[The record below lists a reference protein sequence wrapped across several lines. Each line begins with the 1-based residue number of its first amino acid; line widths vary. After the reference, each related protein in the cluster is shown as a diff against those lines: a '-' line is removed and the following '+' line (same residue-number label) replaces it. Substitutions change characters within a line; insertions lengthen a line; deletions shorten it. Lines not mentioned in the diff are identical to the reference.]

1 MVKFINRCKVQVAS
15 GGTGTLTFGSAVAS
29 FESLA
34 DQSVVDADQLRYTL
48 EQGNEYEVG
57 TGVIGLSGSTYTMTR
72 TPLKS
77 SNSDNSAIN
86 AGA

>member
-29 FESLA
+29 FESLT

-48 EQGNEYEVG
+48 EQRQLCNRCKRVG
-57 TGVIGLSGSTYTMTR
+57 GLLFY
-72 TPLKS
+72 
-77 SNSDNSAIN
+77 NVC
-86 AGA
+86 